1 MIYNISEI
9 RVGAANIS
17 SGYVG
22 GNIVWPNA
30 PAGNP
35 IIAYFTDL
43 SGNRYPAKNPDGYL
57 NPNELSSDTLAS
69 LPTGHTW
76 YQLDT
81 TSACTSI
88 GTDWAVAERANET
101 IAVVN
106 LAQGLQE
113 IHQGAFGDFWYLTGI
128 TIPEGVYYV
137 GGGAFEGCSG
147 LTSVT
152 LPNSLRTLS
161 DRTFVGCQNLS
172 AVTMPNALADIGGH
186 VFADCTSLS
195 SITIPNTVVQIGN
208 DVGEEEGDDG
218 YTFVNCP
225 LTSVTIPASV
235 QYIAEYSFGNLTNL
249 EWVEFKGTT
258 PPQHGSDVFYNIENI
273 PIYVPCSALDAYK
286 QQWSEYA
293 TLFECKEEPF
303 EGKARLTL
311 SNGDKVII
319 PGSGMLEW
327 REIST
332 AYTNTTVKVEIGSAC
347 TAIGGSTF
355 MGFRNITSVTISDSV
370 TAIWGQ
376 AFESCTSLTSIVIP
390 DSVETIWG
398 AAFLSATSLSSVTLG
413 SGLTTIGESGN
424 TLPGPFTYC
433 TSLKSIVIPDNVTTI
448 GRSAFVNC
456 TGLTSVTI
464 GSGVT
469 TWYSGAFFGCSSLS
483 SVTLTS
489 GLTSIGEDCFAG
501 CTSLS
506 SVSIP
511 DSITTIAKQA
521 FDDSGLLSITIPSGV
536 TRIEN
541 ATFHGCINLTSV
553 TIPDSVTYI
562 GNSSFSGCTSLSS
575 VTIPSGVTE
584 IDTGSF
590 EVCTGLTGITIEA
603 ITPPEADM
611 FTFRNTNNCPIYVPA
626 ESVDAY
632 KAATNWSSYASRIQ
646 AIP

>member
-235 QYIAEYSFGNLTNL
+235 QAIAEYSFGNLRNL
-249 EWVEFKGTT
+249 QWVEFKGTT
-258 PPQHGSDVFYNIENI
+258 PPQHGSDVFYNIEEIIQERGENI

-286 QQWSEYA
+286 SEWSEYA

-311 SNGDKVII
+311 SNGSKVII
-319 PGSGMLEW
+319 PGSGELTSAEV
-327 REIST
+327 S
-332 AYTNTTVKVEIGSAC
+332 AYSATCVSVEIGSAC
-347 TAIGGSTF
+347 TSTGLYAF
-355 MGFRNITSVTISDSV
+355 NKFTGLTSVTISDSV
-370 TAIWGQ
+370 TRIGYASFG
-376 AFESCTSLTSIVIP
+376 FCSGLTSIIIP
-390 DSVETIWG
+390 DGVIGIYG
-398 AAFLSATSLSSVTLG
+398 AAFTH
-413 SGLTTIGESGN
+413 
-424 TLPGPFTYC
+424 C
-433 TSLKSIVIPDNVTTI
+433 TKLKD
-448 GRSAFVNC
+448 
-456 TGLTSVTI
+456 VTI

-469 TWYSGAFFGCSSLS
+469 TIGSSAFLECSSLTNVNIPNAVTSIGDATFKYCSSLS
-483 SVTLTS
+483 SITIPDSV
-489 GLTSIGEDCFAG
+489 TSIGTGAFWSCS
-501 CTSLS
+501 SLS
-506 SVSIP
+506 
-511 DSITTIAKQA
+511 
-521 FDDSGLLSITIPSGV
+521 SITIPDSVTSLGV
-536 TRIEN
+536 SAFTD
-541 ATFHGCINLTSV
+541 CINASSVNIGSGITIIGETTFQNCKSLTSV
-553 TIPDSVTYI
+553 TIPANVA
-562 GNSSFSGCTSLSS
+562 
-575 VTIPSGVTE
+575 TIWTNAFYLCS
-584 IDTGSF
+584 
-590 EVCTGLTGITIEA
+590 GLTSITVEA
-603 ITPPEADM
+603 TNPPTLQNSA
-611 FTFRNTNNCPIYVPA
+611 FVYTNNCPIYVPA
-626 ESVDAY
+626 ESVNAY
-632 KAATNWSSYASRIQ
+632 KTDTNWSAYASRIQ
-646 AIP
+646 PIP